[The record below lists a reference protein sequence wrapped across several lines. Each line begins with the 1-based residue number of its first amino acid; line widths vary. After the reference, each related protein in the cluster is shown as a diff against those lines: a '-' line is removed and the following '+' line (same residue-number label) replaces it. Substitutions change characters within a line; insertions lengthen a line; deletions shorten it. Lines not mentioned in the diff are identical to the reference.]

1 MPRLPLPAEAES
13 LTVSELTAR
22 IKLLLE
28 SHFARVTVLGEISNC
43 RPASS
48 GHVYLTLKDDGA
60 QIPAVIWRSRAARI
74 RFDLHNGLEVVATG
88 AVEIYAPHGKYQLI
102 IDGVVPQGIGSLELA
117 FRQLQ
122 EKLAAEAL
130 FAPERKRPLPRFPR
144 RIALVTSP
152 TGAAVRDMLQVI
164 TRRWKGADVVILPVR
179 VQGDGAAGEIAAA
192 LQLVPEVP
200 DVDVVV
206 TGRGG
211 GSLEDLWAF
220 NEEVVARAIFACPI
234 PVVSAVGHEIDVS
247 IADLVADRRA
257 LTPSEAGELVVP
269 DRVEVRAHIDR
280 LRHRLISALRLHARE
295 ARSRLDGL
303 AERRIFTRPLDALHD
318 RTERVDEL
326 SDRMQRAA
334 ALLLERRKQ
343 KLAAVA
349 GSLDALSPFKVL
361 QRGYSV
367 TTRSNGIAVR
377 SVDDL
382 AVGEPVVTLL
392 ADGRFTSRV
401 NSVDR
406 THRIPALPADGAAP
420 SLPTSH
426 DGKDVSPR

>member
-1 MPRLPLPAEAES
+1 MPALPIPVETES

-22 IKLLLE
+22 IKALLE
-28 SHFARVTVLGEISNC
+28 SHYARVTVLGEISNC

-60 QIPAVIWRSRAARI
+60 QIPAVIWRSRAGRI

-88 AVEIYAPHGKYQLI
+88 AVEVYAPHGKYQLI
-102 IDGVVPQGIGSLELA
+102 IDSVVPQGIGSLELA

-122 EKLAAEAL
+122 EKLAAEGL

-164 TRRWKGADVVILPVR
+164 TRRWKGADIVIVPVP
-179 VQGDGAAGEIAAA
+179 VQGDAAARQIAAA
-192 LQLVPEVP
+192 LQLAPEIP

-220 NEEVVARAIFACPI
+220 NEEIVARAIFACPI
-234 PVVSAVGHEIDVS
+234 PVVSAVGHESDVS

-269 DRVEVRAHIDR
+269 DRVEVRAHLDR
-280 LRHRLISALRLHARE
+280 LRHRLISALRQRAKDAR
-295 ARSRLDGL
+295 ARLDWF
-303 AERRIFTRPLDALHD
+303 AERRIFTRPLQAVHD

-326 SDRMQRAA
+326 SDRMQRAMS
-334 ALLLERRKQ
+334 LLLERRKQ

-367 TTRSNGIAVR
+367 TTHTDGRAIR
-377 SVDDL
+377 SVQGIVAGDEI
-382 AVGEPVVTLL
+382 GTLL
-392 ADGRFTSRV
+392 PDGSLTSRV
-401 NSVDR
+401 ETVNLTATLNSQLS
-406 THRIPALPADGAAP
+406 TH
-420 SLPTSH
+420 S
-426 DGKDVSPR
+426 SP